1 MQVFEDERIILH
13 CDINNFFASV
23 ECATRP
29 ELKNKPVAVAGD
41 PKKRTGIILAKN
53 EIAKKFGVSTGEAIW
68 QAKQKC
74 PDLVCLAPHH
84 KKYEQISKKIIEIYK
99 CYTDQIEPFGIDE
112 CWLDLTTCQRLF
124 PDAEKVAN
132 EIRERIKNEIGVTAS
147 VGVSFCKL
155 FAKLASDMKKPDATT
170 IISRKDFKKTIY
182 PLPIDAIIGI
192 GRRMKKNLVR
202 MNINTLGDLAAA
214 DVRVLQAKFG
224 VVGVRL
230 KEKLLGFDFDPVSN
244 VDELDPVK
252 SVGNGTTTLKDICT
266 EQEVKQTLQYLACS
280 VSRRLREKGLKC
292 QNIGVSIKNSSLHT
306 LHHERTILIPTNDE
320 IEIAKEAMRVV
331 REFWD
336 FDEMIRSVRLCCS
349 TLSSTNGEEQT
360 NFFSQLTTKADKINL
375 AVDHLN
381 KKYSRQVVK
390 LAAISKSDI
399 INPDILE

>member
-1 MQVFEDERIILH
+1 MFEDERIILH

-29 ELKNKPVAVAGD
+29 ELKDKPVAVAGD

-74 PDLVCLAPHH
+74 PDLVCLSPHH
-84 KKYEQISKKIIEIYK
+84 KKYEKISKQIIEIYK

-124 PDAEKVAN
+124 PDAEKVAS

-170 IISRKDFKKTIY
+170 VISRKDFKRIIY

-202 MNINTLGDLAAA
+202 MNINTLGDLAQA
-214 DVRVLQAKFG
+214 DIRALEKKFG
-224 VVGVRL
+224 VVGVKL
-230 KEKLLGFDFDPVSN
+230 KEKLLGFDFDPVAN
-244 VDELDPVK
+244 IDDLDPIK

-266 EQEVKQTLQYLACS
+266 EQEIRQTLQFLSCS

-292 QNIGVSIKNSSLHT
+292 QTISVSIKNSSLHT
-306 LHHERTILIPTNDE
+306 LTHEKTILIPTNDE
-320 IEIAKEAMRVV
+320 IEIAKEAMRIV
-331 REFWD
+331 REFWG
-336 FDEMIRSVRLCCS
+336 FDEMIRAVRLCCS
-349 TLSSTNGEEQT
+349 TLSNTTGTEQT
-360 NFFSQLTTKADKINL
+360 NFFSALTTKTDKINL
-375 AVDHLN
+375 AIDHLN
-381 KKYSRQVVK
+381 KKYSRQVIK
-390 LAAISKSDI
+390 LAAISNSDI